1 MVQQIKR
8 LRRDKLPP
16 TNRQRRLPTWS
27 HSLIWNRHGSAN
39 WDLPFLQQVKQMAL
53 EVIEEIGQKHGTPA
67 LAQLRQTLVETVGAV
82 LKREEGS
89 LLAQLKPAMVE
100 GGDAV
105 RQKTDSLL
113 GDLKQF
119 ITTTVVE
126 VFRVHVPEYSRWAGQ
141 RVLDHILAATLFCLA
156 AVLVCVGGI
165 LGLERAGLPQYAV
178 YLIGGSVAL
187 VAGLAFLKLRSR
199 RWERTGPA
207 DDIRRKRVTAVREP

>member
-113 GDLKQF
+113 GDLKQ
-119 ITTTVVE
+119 
-126 VFRVHVPEYSRWAGQ
+126 
-141 RVLDHILAATLFCLA
+141 
-156 AVLVCVGGI
+156 
-165 LGLERAGLPQYAV
+165 
-178 YLIGGSVAL
+178 
-187 VAGLAFLKLRSR
+187 
-199 RWERTGPA
+199 
-207 DDIRRKRVTAVREP
+207 